1 MAVTGRRKNISG
13 TGKSIPK
20 ISKGRKI
27 SGGRV
32 GGKSLSTIKKRPR

>member
-13 TGKSIPK
+13 KGKN
-20 ISKGRKI
+20 ISKGTKI

-32 GGKSLSTIKKRPR
+32 GGKSLSTIRKRPR

>member
-13 TGKSIPK
+13 KGKS

-32 GGKSLSTIKKRPR
+32 GGKSLSTIRKRPR